1 MQVKDIKILNKFDFY
16 QLFTNFAIK
25 YIKFSLKGFFVLYNA
40 VDIQKI
46 LPHRYPFLLLDRVTE
61 LIAGKHIEGFKNV
74 SISEPVF
81 QGHFPDHPI
90 YPGVM
95 IIEGMA
101 QAGGILAFKSMDNAS
116 QEEINNKVVYFMS
129 IDKAKFRT
137 PVVPGDQLIYK
148 IDVIRNKGVVWQL
161 DAKAYVDDK
170 LVAQAELKAM
180 IVDKNKV

>member
-1 MQVKDIKILNKFDFY
+1 M
-16 QLFTNFAIK
+16 
-25 YIKFSLKGFFVLYNA
+25 LYD
-40 VDIQKI
+40 VVEIQKI
-46 LPHRYPFLLLDRVTE
+46 LPHRYPFLLLDRVTKLE
-61 LIAGKHIEGFKNV
+61 EGVSIEAYKNV

-101 QAGGILAFKSMDNAS
+101 QAGGVLAFKSSSEED
-116 QEEINNKVVYFMS
+116 QEAAANKVVYFMS
-129 IDKAKFRT
+129 IDKAKFRS
-137 PVVPGDQLIYK
+137 PVTPGDQLIYK
-148 IDVIRNKGVVWQL
+148 LTVIKQRGAIWQL

-180 IVDKNKV
+180 IVDK

>member
-1 MQVKDIKILNKFDFY
+1 M
-16 QLFTNFAIK
+16 
-25 YIKFSLKGFFVLYNA
+25 LYD
-40 VDIQKI
+40 VVEIQKI
-46 LPHRYPFLLLDRVTE
+46 LPHRYPFLLLDRVTQLE
-61 LIAGKHIEGFKNV
+61 KGVSIEGYKNV

-101 QAGGILAFKSMDNAS
+101 QAGGVLAFKSSSEEDQDNMS
-116 QEEINNKVVYFMS
+116 NKVVYFMS
-129 IDKAKFRT
+129 IDKAKFRS
-137 PVVPGDQLIYK
+137 PVTPGDQLVYK
-148 IDVIRNKGVVWQL
+148 LTVIKQRGAIWQL

-180 IVDKNKV
+180 IVDK